1 MGFNVNV
8 AWSGGC
14 SPPMGDAE
22 YLAAFRS
29 IVMPIARVSGASVA
43 GQRDGT
49 PMDGES
55 SWSVGKAC
63 AGGVREGLWRDRY
76 AWQRTAVTA
85 ADGRWRCVNYVS
97 RPDLT

>member
-29 IVMPIARVSGASVA
+29 IVMPIARVGGGGRGSWLRQRSGAGA
-43 GQRDGT
+43 GAGGRGR
-49 PMDGES
+49 GR
-55 SWSVGKAC
+55 GGAGGG
-63 AGGVREGLWRDRY
+63 AGGLGRGGVRWHG
-76 AWQRTAVTA
+76 
-85 ADGRWRCVNYVS
+85 
-97 RPDLT
+97 